1 MRIDEF
7 GIVFHLVSE
16 KFFKQI
22 KTNQNVFVPFMFF
35 DGNKLCQPEPTK
47 AEREKYIEVTLNG
60 RIFQGVLPS
69 PINQLVYHTRAEI

>member
-7 GIVFHLVSE
+7 EIVFHLVSE

-47 AEREKYIEVTLNG
+47 AEREKYIEVT
-60 RIFQGVLPS
+60 
-69 PINQLVYHTRAEI
+69 